1 MQEKNGIMHINI
13 IKKTLE
19 FDIHTNTYSEEA
31 LSEFSS
37 RCYTISFN
45 HNSSS
50 SFPSCYL
57 LLEIRRLLACSE
69 TRNLFLLQINI
80 RNKTK

>member
-19 FDIHTNTYSEEA
+19 FDIHTHTYSEEA
-31 LSEFSS
+31 LSEFSN
-37 RCYTISFN
+37 RCYTIPFN

-50 SFPSCYL
+50 SVPSCY
-57 LLEIRRLLACSE
+57 LLEIRRLPACSE
-69 TRNLFLLQINI
+69 NRNLFLLQTI